1 MDKQHRTFF
10 FLSIAVISSLALALF
25 LLFIPDMSA
34 TLINTVPE
42 YPPEISTINEDE
54 SPDANAVT
62 VDKTN
67 VKNIVAAM
75 SRPTEYFSVTQ
86 SLLSHSS
93 GSATYL
99 RQKWVKGD
107 LSRVD
112 IIYPSQQVAHTHY
125 IYTKD
130 HVFVWRQN
138 DSSYYKTSR
147 GSFEPDDAQMMM
159 SYEDILLTK
168 DEDIVAAQIT
178 MYDSI
183 PCIYAETKSSVT
195 GYTHRY
201 WVSYSTGLLV
211 HGQTLDKTGTVVYSI
226 TSTQTDIS
234 PQNIEVFRLPDG
246 NLPTE

>member
-1 MDKQHRTFF
+1 MDKQHRTFL
-10 FLSIAVISSLALALF
+10 FLFIAVIGSFALVLF

-42 YPPEISTINEDE
+42 YPPEISTIDE
-54 SPDANAVT
+54 EEFPVANAVT
-62 VDKTN
+62 IDKTN

-75 SRPTEYFSVTQ
+75 SRPTEYFSATQ
-86 SLLSHSS
+86 SILSHSS
-93 GSATYL
+93 GSATYSMQ
-99 RQKWVKGD
+99 RWVKGD

-112 IIYPSQQVAHTHY
+112 IMYPSQQSAHTHY

-130 HVFVWRQN
+130 HVFVWRPN
-138 DSSYYKTSR
+138 DSTYYKTSR
-147 GSFEPDDAQMMM
+147 GSFGPDDAQMMM

-168 DEDIVAAQIT
+168 DEDIVTAQIT

-195 GYTHRY
+195 EYTNRY

-211 HGQTLDKTGTVVYSI
+211 YGQTLDKDGTVVYSI

-234 PQNIEVFRLPDG
+234 PQNIEIFRLPD
-246 NLPTE
+246 NKLPTE